1 MTLEFKKAKKPY
13 ADYLMLNRK
22 GCMELSGRKRVYVT
36 RRLPEEAMRMLKLKF
51 EVEVWPEDMPPPKNV
66 IIEKVKEVDGLIC
79 LLTDKIDREVI
90 EAAGPQFRGISQVA
104 VGFDNIDV
112 EAATERG
119 IYVTNTPG
127 VLTETTADYAFALL
141 MAVARRIA
149 EADRY
154 VRSGKWKVPWGLMML
169 LGQDVWGKTIGIIG
183 MGRIGSAVAGRAK
196 GMNMRILYYDIRR
209 NEKAERELGAEYV
222 DLETLL
228 RESDFVTIHVPLTP
242 ETRHLINEERL
253 KMMKRTACLINT
265 SRGPVV
271 DEKALYKALKE
282 GWIWAAGLDVW
293 EEEPTSVDN
302 PLLELEN
309 VTASPH
315 IASASIATRTRM
327 AIMAVENMTA
337 ILEDRVP
344 PNLVNKEVLKVR
356 PPSRWFKP
364 AGDLSLL
371 SFNLGS
377 TRPLLLKR

>member
-1 MTLEFKKAKKPY
+1 LTLEFKKAKKPY

-22 GCMELSGRKRVYVT
+22 GCMELSGQKRVYVT

-51 EVEVWPEDMPPPKNV
+51 EVEVWTEDMPPPKNV

-183 MGRIGSAVAGRAK
+183 MGRIGSAVARRAK

-209 NEKAERELGAEYV
+209 NEEAEKELGAKYV

-293 EEEPTSVDN
+293 EEEPTSADN
-302 PLLELEN
+302 PLLELDN

-337 ILEDRVP
+337 ILEGRVP

-356 PPSRWFKP
+356 SPQDS
-364 AGDLSLL
+364 
-371 SFNLGS
+371 
-377 TRPLLLKR
+377 